1 MNVELK
7 EQVRVAA
14 YDANDVPAI
23 SPDERIRVYTS
34 KEHVCHC
41 IPITNRSLG
50 LTVPILEDG
59 KTVEYWFEKGI
70 RDADLVLKHNSS
82 IGDEYIFDDNVFKV
96 VSLDQIKH
104 RIYLKNPNIELT
116 EDSFIYGIY
125 DEQTDKRDTFK
136 IGNADNSI
144 YLDLTYINNNTE
156 KNYFHFDKNQ
166 FKVDID
172 GKITLK
178 YNNVQNGIVSKIGIV
193 DDISLSYSN
202 GNDFSELVVTETVD
216 INSSNA
222 VNIVSKR
229 IDIRGDEGFN
239 GISGTTNSTAAINI
253 ENRGTGHINL
263 VLDNNDSNND
273 ILIKNLGHGDINIDS
288 QYAVHIQG
296 ANSIRLYGS
305 DLAELNSTQEIDITC
320 GNEVVVHSPTIL
332 IEPTTRFTV
341 NGASGFKYLINYQ
354 QNVVSISDSSNGKQ
368 ISLNSTN
375 GVELCN
381 NSGTSYFRLYDAPA
395 GSDDADIEMGI
406 GSSNLAG
413 NIYIKNN
420 GSGSISVYRNNNH
433 IKTQLSLDALSN
445 GYLMRESLYET
456 NLKVKSLVS
465 VNDKQVLIRAYDDSL
480 THERSYPCNVELR
493 TGDHAFNISTNNF
506 EIGKLDSNN
515 TLSYQEIPECIYPLM
530 YDLKYSNN
538 TNIGNGGYWKG
549 NAGQTDLRNIQR
561 FTSII
566 PVDNDYSYIE
576 FKKQRTPT
584 IAYLSNDFNIKTFAR
599 RAGFKYD
606 SLLNVNGKSLT
617 FESNKND
624 GTNTTT
630 IELSFDEDY
639 GLHISFISSGIYIS
653 LNETE
658 ISFTDSNNQVTYTKT
673 WQQLLS

>member
-1 MNVELK
+1 MNAELK

-70 RDADLVLKHNSS
+70 RDVDLVLKHNSS
-82 IGDEYIFDDNVFKV
+82 IGDEYIFDDNVFKI
-96 VSLDQIKH
+96 VSPDQIKH
-104 RIYLKNPNIELT
+104 RIYLKNPNIKLT
-116 EDSFIYGIY
+116 EDSFVYDIY
-125 DEQTDKRDTFK
+125 DEQTNKKDTFK

-166 FKVDID
+166 FKVDVN

-178 YNNVQNGIVSKIGIV
+178 YNNVQNGIVSKIGIA

-216 INSSNA
+216 INSTNA

-239 GISGTTNSTAAINI
+239 VISGTTNSTAAINI

-263 VLDNNDSNND
+263 VLNNNDSNND

-288 QYAVHIQG
+288 QYAVHVQG

-320 GNEVVVHSPTIL
+320 GNEVIVHSPTIL

-341 NGASGFKYLINYQ
+341 NGGSDFTYLINYQ
-354 QNVVSISDSSNGKQ
+354 QNSVSISNNSSGKQ

-381 NSGTSYFRLYDAPA
+381 NSGTNYFRLYDAL
-395 GSDDADIEMGI
+395 ADNTAHIEI
-406 GSSNLAG
+406 ATGSSSLAG
-413 NIYIKNN
+413 DIYIKNN
-420 GSGSISVYRNNNH
+420 GSGQIILSKNIYTNEKSQISIGNSPEGLINLSRGSNNRGLDVIQLNNAGIRLATGFNSGVLKHIELITNNH
-433 IKTQLSLDALSN
+433 
-445 GYLMRESLYET
+445 
-456 NLKVKSLVS
+456 
-465 VNDKQVLIRAYDDSL
+465 
-480 THERSYPCNVELR
+480 
-493 TGDHAFNISTNNF
+493 NF
-506 EIGKLDSNN
+506 VIEQTSFKIGKLIGTDHPYE
-515 TLSYQEIPECIYPLM
+515 TIPECIFPLLH
-530 YDLKYSNN
+530 DLNYTNN
-538 TNIGNGGYWKG
+538 VSVQDGGYWNG
-549 NAGQTDLRNIQR
+549 NEGQTDLRNIQR

-624 GTNTTT
+624 GTNITT
-630 IELSFDEDY
+630 IELSFDEDN
-639 GLHISFISSGIYIS
+639 GLAIGFVSSGIYINFDATGITFIDDNTQITLS
-653 LNETE
+653 
-658 ISFTDSNNQVTYTKT
+658 KT

>member
-1 MNVELK
+1 MNAELK

-70 RDADLVLKHNSS
+70 RDVDLVLKHNSS
-82 IGDEYIFDDNVFKV
+82 IGDVYIFDGKIFEVA
-96 VSLDQIKH
+96 SPDQVRHIVH
-104 RIYLKNPNIELT
+104 LNNPNIELT
-116 EDSFIYGIY
+116 KDSFIYGIY
-125 DEQTDKRDTFK
+125 DEQTDKKDIFK
-136 IGNADNSI
+136 IGNVDDLI
-144 YLDLTYINNNTE
+144 YLDFTYTDNNSE

-178 YNNVQNGIVSKIGIV
+178 YNNVKNGIISKIGIA
-193 DDISLSYSN
+193 DDISISYSN
-202 GNDFSELVVTETVD
+202 GNDFSELVVTETVN

-239 GISGTTNSTAAINI
+239 VISGTINSTAALNI

-263 VLDNNDSNND
+263 ILNNTNSNND
-273 ILIKNLGHGDINIDS
+273 ILIKNTGHGDINIDS
-288 QYAVHIQG
+288 QYAVHVQG
-296 ANSIRLYGS
+296 ANKVTLHGTE
-305 DLAELNSTQEIDITC
+305 LVELNSTEEIDIKC
-320 GNEVVVHSPTIL
+320 GNEIIVHSPNIL

-354 QNVVSISDSSNGKQ
+354 QNSVYISDSSNGKQ

-395 GSDDADIEMGI
+395 GSSNADIEMAI

-420 GSGSISVYRNNNH
+420 GSGLISVYRNNNH

-445 GYLMRESLYET
+445 GYLMRESLYEA

-465 VNDKQVLIRAYDDSL
+465 VNDKQVLIRAYDDSIS
-480 THERSYPCNVELR
+480 HERSYPCNVELR
-493 TGDHAFNISTNNF
+493 TGDHAINISTNKL
-506 EIGKLDSNN
+506 EIGKLNDNN
-515 TLSYQEIPECIYPLM
+515 TLSYQEIPECIYPLF

-538 TNIGNGGYWKG
+538 ISVANGGYWKG
-549 NAGQTDLRNIQR
+549 NAGQTDSRNIQR
-561 FTSII
+561 FTSIFG
-566 PVDNDYSYIE
+566 NDDKDYFEEYCLNE
-576 FKKQRTPT
+576 
-584 IAYLSNDFNIKTFAR
+584 NKTFYLNIINNN
-599 RAGFKYD
+599 KYIKNKYSNILEIHNHQTYH
-606 SLLNVNGKSLT
+606 SL
-617 FESNKND
+617 
-624 GTNTTT
+624 
-630 IELSFDEDY
+630 
-639 GLHISFISSGIYIS
+639 
-653 LNETE
+653 
-658 ISFTDSNNQVTYTKT
+658 Q
-673 WQQLLS
+673 